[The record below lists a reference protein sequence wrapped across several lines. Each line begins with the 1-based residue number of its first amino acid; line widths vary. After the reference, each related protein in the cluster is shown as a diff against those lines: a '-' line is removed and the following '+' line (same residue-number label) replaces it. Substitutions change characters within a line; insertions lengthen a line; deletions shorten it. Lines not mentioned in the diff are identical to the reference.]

1 MAAGVN
7 LWRIAKETADFGTDD
22 LSGAGAAKTGNRWNK
37 VGTPLVY
44 CASCIS
50 LASLELLAHLGEISK
65 LRNYYLLRVTVS
77 EAAWNARV
85 TLDAKKMPTWNA
97 VPHGIAS
104 MTYGTDWANSLT
116 SLLLDVPSV
125 IIPEERNVVINPR
138 HAAASAVRV
147 TVVRQFQFDPR
158 MDP

>member
-1 MAAGVN
+1 VATGID
-7 LWRIAKETADFGTDD
+7 LWRIAKETADYGADD

-44 CASCIS
+44 CASSIS
-50 LASLELLAHLGEISK
+50 LASLELLAHLGEIAR

-77 EAAWNARV
+77 EAAWNARITV
-85 TLDAKKMPTWNA
+85 DAKKMPTWNA
-97 VPHGIAS
+97 VPSGIAS
-104 MTYGTDWANSLT
+104 MTYGTDWANSMS

-125 IIPEERNVVINPR
+125 IIPEERNIHINPR
-138 HAAASAVRV
+138 HVDASAVRV